1 MGDGPLTS
9 AGECRGSNARSSR
22 HDEDMTKPSEH
33 TLTELLECLHH
44 AVVHAAHRPH
54 VVHALLIDDLET

>member
-1 MGDGPLTS
+1 
-9 AGECRGSNARSSR
+9 
-22 HDEDMTKPSEH
+22 MTKPSEH